1 MLKILNLLD
10 DWGESVGYHSE
21 GNEKGDDE
29 DDTGG
34 EDHDGHPEIKHKV
47 SQGG

>member
-1 MLKILNLLD
+1 MWTITKEINLLD

-34 EDHDGHPEIKHKV
+34 EDLTNILK
-47 SQGG
+47 